1 MATPARQHA
10 DNKSLSGS
18 VAQDI
23 EKIQAQGKTEVE
35 MAEHV
40 SYTPEEEK
48 SIIRK
53 LDYNVLPLVFV
64 LYSISV
70 LDRSNLGNAKIA
82 GLQDDVD
89 LSGNHYEWLATIF
102 YISCSSLFLSTL
114 ARLF

>member
-1 MATPARQHA
+1 MATPARRHA
-10 DNKSLSGS
+10 DEKSLSGS
-18 VAQDI
+18 VARDV
-23 EKIQAQGKTEVE
+23 EKIQAQGKAEIE

-48 SIIRK
+48 AIIRK

-82 GLQDDVD
+82 GMQEDID
-89 LSGNHYEWLATIF
+89 LSGGRYEWLATIF
-102 YISCSSLFLSTL
+102 YISCSSLFLSNS
-114 ARLF
+114 A